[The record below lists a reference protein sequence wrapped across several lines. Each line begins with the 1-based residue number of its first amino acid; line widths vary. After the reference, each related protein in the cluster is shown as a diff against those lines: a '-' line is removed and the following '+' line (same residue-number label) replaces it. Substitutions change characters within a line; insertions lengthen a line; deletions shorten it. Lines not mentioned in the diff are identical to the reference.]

1 MSLYGEPFPRLTSIC
16 YCFLGDPIVLKIK
29 IYNNIILDI
38 SNYFMCLS
46 LQQECEVLKG
56 MHVGIIKP
64 VT

>member
-38 SNYFMCLS
+38 SNYLMCLS
-46 LQQECEVLKG
+46 L
-56 MHVGIIKP
+56 
-64 VT
+64 